1 MIYLHVYDLIS
12 NVLIKIVF
20 IFFFFRQKFISDSGE
35 SDNIKVKVTSG
46 SYK

>member
-1 MIYLHVYDLIS
+1 MDLGEITPEDIS
-12 NVLIKIVF
+12 NIYPVIW
-20 IFFFFRQKFISDSGE
+20 QKFISDSGE